1 MANVLLRSP
10 YHISKDI
17 GSGLSAKLEITI
29 DGTLQYTIVK
39 NKTSSSNYVLFEIS
53 ELVRDYVDI
62 TYNGNVNDSD
72 LNVVVSYVL
81 SIYPAINAG
90 GTATSSS
97 TTTFLGIDGYGY
109 FEEGSNPSATQG
121 YMQSNDTIYTLYGE
135 DLRIPVDRNE
145 IKEVTYLYKGSQT
158 FNKVVPSSSTE
169 VFEYIDATDSF
180 KERVIEEAGV
190 YEEGSCI
197 NSFLQ
202 NNDLYLVDKVVLE
215 TGSELLKN
223 GSFENTDYWN
233 IQPTDNISNGA
244 LNISGAGSR
253 TSSSFA
259 PKIGNKYTVTFEITS
274 YTSGSIAAYTGSGG
288 VNMSGT
294 LNEVGVYTYTFTQ
307 DANGNNRFNFYTSTG
322 FVGSIDNVSIKA
334 EGTELIPSLDI
345 TSYANGIGWFTGGN
359 TPANTIRT
367 SNVTSPIGDASAY
380 NVTSPSGNGG
390 YVSTTGIQ
398 GTDGEKVTIS
408 VFLKGTGNVQIKLQE
423 LGDNYTDYFTKT
435 ITLTNNWL
443 EYEVSGIKAKDGSPS
458 RMVIRADGT
467 SALDVDIWHPS
478 VRLPE
483 TKIVDV
489 ITLDECKYEPI
500 KLTFVNRFG
509 ALQDLWFF
517 KKSIEKVNT
526 KKETFNRFTIN
537 SNTGVYDTS
546 IHQNQTFNVSSS
558 KKLTINTGY
567 VDESYNSLMQEL
579 MQSEQI
585 WMELNSVVTPINLDT
600 NSLTFKTGVNDKLVD
615 YTVEVSYSFDA
626 INNIR

>member
-10 YHISKDI
+10 YHISEDI
-17 GSGLSAKLEITI
+17 GSNESAKLEITI

-62 TYNGNVNDSD
+62 TYNGNINDSD

-81 SIYPAINAG
+81 SVYPQINAG
-90 GTATSSS
+90 GSATSSS
-97 TTTFLGIDGYGY
+97 TTTFLGVDGYGY
-109 FEEGSNPSATQG
+109 FEEGSNPSATKG
-121 YMQSNDTIYTLYGE
+121 YMQSNDIIYTLYGE
-135 DLRIPVDRNE
+135 DIRIPVDRNE

-180 KERVIEEAGV
+180 EERVTEDGGT

-223 GSFENTDYWN
+223 GSFENSDYWN
-233 IQPTDNISNGA
+233 IQSTDNISNGA

-253 TSSSFA
+253 TSSSFV
-259 PKIGNKYTVTFEITS
+259 PKVGNKYTVTFEITS
-274 YTSGSIAAYTGSGG
+274 YNSGSIGAYTGSGG
-288 VNMSGT
+288 VNISGT

-307 DANGNNRFNFYTSTG
+307 GVTGNNRFNFYTSTG

-334 EGTELIPSLDI
+334 EGTELIPSIDV
-345 TSYANGIGWFTGGN
+345 TSSGWFNG
-359 TPANTIRT
+359 
-367 SNVTSPIGDASAY
+367 GDA
-380 NVTSPSGNGG
+380 VLTDGITSPSGLPDAYKLTSSSGNGHIFT
-390 YVSTTGIQ
+390 SGIQ

-408 VFLKGTGNVQIKLQE
+408 VWLKGDVGANIRLQE
-423 LGDNYTDYFTKT
+423 LGDNYTNYFAKN
-435 ITLTNNWL
+435 ITLTTTWTQ
-443 EYEVSGIKAKDGSPS
+443 YEVSGIKARDGNPA
-458 RMVIRADGT
+458 RMVI
-467 SALDVDIWHPS
+467 DINPNIAGYIDIYLPS

-489 ITLDECKYEPI
+489 VTLDECKYEPKKVSFI
-500 KLTFVNRFG
+500 NRWG

-517 KKSIEKVNT
+517 KKSVESMNVEKESYKSNILGYDGTYSTSNHVNRDFNVVGKESVTLSSGFLDEEYNKVFKEMMLSEKVWIT
-526 KKETFNRFTIN
+526 
-537 SNTGVYDTS
+537 
-546 IHQNQTFNVSSS
+546 NV
-558 KKLTINTGY
+558 T
-567 VDESYNSLMQEL
+567 ESG
-579 MQSEQI
+579 EQV
-585 WMELNSVVTPINLDT
+585 LPINV
-600 NSLTFKTGVNDKLVD
+600 KTGEITYKTSLNDKLVQ
-615 YTVEVSYSFDA
+615 YTIQFDKSFDTV
-626 INNIR
+626 NNIR

>member
-39 NKTSSSNYVLFEIS
+39 NKTSSSDYVLFEIS

-109 FEEGSNPSATQG
+109 FEDGSNPSATQG

-180 KERVIEEAGV
+180 KERVIEEGGV

-223 GSFENTDYWN
+223 GDFENTDYWD

-244 LNISGAGSR
+244 LNISGTGSR
-253 TSSSFA
+253 ISTGFV
-259 PKIGNKYTVTFEITS
+259 PKVGNKYTVTFEITS
-274 YTSGSIAAYTGSGG
+274 YTSGSISAYTESGG
-288 VNMSGT
+288 FNISGT
-294 LNEVGVYTYTFTQ
+294 LNKVGVYTYTFTQ
-307 DANGNNRFNFYTSTG
+307 GAVGNNRFNFYTSTG
-322 FVGSIDNVSIKA
+322 FIGSIDNVSIKA
-334 EGTELIPSLDI
+334 EGTELIPSIDI
-345 TSYANGIGWFTGGN
+345 TSYSKGGDAVITSGI
-359 TPANTIRT
+359 
-367 SNVTSPIGDASAY
+367 TSPTSSSDAYELS
-380 NVTSPSGNGG
+380 SISGNG
-390 YVSTTGIQ
+390 YIASTGIE
-398 GTDGEKVTIS
+398 GINDGDKVTIS
-408 VFLKGTGNVQIKLQE
+408 VWLKGDVDARFRLQE
-423 LGDNYTDYFTKT
+423 LGGDYTNYFDESVT
-435 ITLTNNWL
+435 ITTNWTQ
-443 EYEVSGIKAKDGSPS
+443 YEVSGIKGLDGNPA
-458 RMVIRADGT
+458 RMVI
-467 SALDVDIWHPS
+467 DINPDTAGFIDIYLPS

-489 ITLDECKYEPI
+489 ITLDECKYEPKKVSFI
-500 KLTFVNRFG
+500 NRWG

-517 KKSIEKVNT
+517 KKSVESMNVNKESYKSNILGYDGAYSTSNHVNRDFNVVGKESITLSSGFLDEEYNKVFKEMMLSEKVWITNVT
-526 KKETFNRFTIN
+526 ESGEQVSPINVKTGDITYKTSLNNKLVQYTIEFDN
-537 SNTGVYDTS
+537 SYDT
-546 IHQNQTFNVSSS
+546 
-558 KKLTINTGY
+558 
-567 VDESYNSLMQEL
+567 
-579 MQSEQI
+579 
-585 WMELNSVVTPINLDT
+585 
-600 NSLTFKTGVNDKLVD
+600 
-615 YTVEVSYSFDA
+615 

>member
-10 YHISKDI
+10 YHISEDI
-17 GSGLSAKLEITI
+17 GSDLSAKLEITI

-39 NKTSSSNYVLFEIS
+39 NKTSSSDYVLFEIS

-62 TYNGNVNDSD
+62 TYNGNINDSD

-81 SIYPAINAG
+81 SIYPEINAG

-97 TTTFLGIDGYGY
+97 TTTFFGIDGYGY
-109 FEEGSNPSATQG
+109 FEDGSNPSVTQG

-169 VFEYIDATDSF
+169 VFEYIEATDSF
-180 KERVIEEAGV
+180 KERVIEEGGV

-223 GSFENTDYWN
+223 GSFENSDYWN
-233 IQPTDNISNGA
+233 IQSTDNISNGA
-244 LNISGAGSR
+244 LNISGVGSR
-253 TSSSFA
+253 TSSSFV
-259 PKIGNKYTVTFEITS
+259 PKVGNKYTVTFEITS
-274 YTSGSIAAYTGSGG
+274 YTSGSIAAFTGSGG
-288 VNMSGT
+288 FNISGF

-307 DANGNNRFNFYTSTG
+307 GVTGNNRFNFYTNTG

-334 EGTELIPSLDI
+334 EGTELIPSIDI
-345 TSYANGIGWFTGGN
+345 SSSSWFTGGT
-359 TPANTIRT
+359 TPANTVIT
-367 SNVTSPIGDASAY
+367 SGETSPIGDASAY
-380 NVTSPSGNGG
+380 NVTSPSNNSG
-390 YVSTTGIQ
+390 YVSTTGIEE
-398 GTDGEKVTIS
+398 TDGEKVTIS
-408 VFLKGTGNVQIKLQE
+408 VFLKGTGDVQIKLQE
-423 LGDNYTDYFTKT
+423 LGGDYTNYFTET
-435 ITLTNNWL
+435 IAMTSNWV
-443 EYEVSGIKAKDGSPS
+443 EHKVSGIKARDGNPS
-458 RMVIRADGT
+458 RMVIVADGT

-489 ITLDECKYEPI
+489 VTLDECKYEPKKVSFI
-500 KLTFVNRFG
+500 NRWG

-517 KKSIEKVNT
+517 KKSVESMNVEKESYKSNILGYDGTYSTSNHVNRDFNVVGKESVTLSSGFLDEEYNKVFKEMMLSEKVWITNVT
-526 KKETFNRFTIN
+526 ESGEQVSPINVKTGEITYKTSLNNKLVQYTIEFDN
-537 SNTGVYDTS
+537 SYDT
-546 IHQNQTFNVSSS
+546 
-558 KKLTINTGY
+558 
-567 VDESYNSLMQEL
+567 
-579 MQSEQI
+579 
-585 WMELNSVVTPINLDT
+585 
-600 NSLTFKTGVNDKLVD
+600 
-615 YTVEVSYSFDA
+615 